1 MKKRI
6 SSLDTIEQFLKQKR
20 IAMIGLSRNRKDFS
34 VDLFREF
41 CSRGYEMVPV
51 NPQAK
56 EVQGRRSFARVQEI
70 DPPVRAALL
79 LTAPATTERVVRDC
93 VDAGIRL
100 VWVYRADGLAEE
112 TLKLC
117 KEAGVQVVAGEC
129 PFMFLGSGGVH
140 RWHGGWRRLW
150 GTYPRRGEAVTSI

>member
-51 NPQAK
+51 NPQPT
-56 EVQGRRSFARVQEI
+56 VISTIQM
-70 DPPVRAALL
+70 PAL
-79 LTAPATTERVVRDC
+79 
-93 VDAGIRL
+93 
-100 VWVYRADGLAEE
+100 
-112 TLKLC
+112 
-117 KEAGVQVVAGEC
+117 
-129 PFMFLGSGGVH
+129 S
-140 RWHGGWRRLW
+140 
-150 GTYPRRGEAVTSI
+150 